1 MNDNFKEM
9 KMIEEK
15 DTLSRECEMYQFH
28 TPEEHE
34 KSDKPLNNELHFYPP
49 PPTMKDPL
57 IPWRLEALKIAKDI
71 AISIKGHFHETYDP
85 ELGGGGKDKFDIHLE
100 QVFEIADANFKYI
113 LGEKRWDGK

>member
-28 TPEEHE
+28 TPEEQEIQDEHE
-34 KSDKPLNNELHFYPP
+34 KSDKPLNNELHFYP

-71 AISIKGHFHETYDP
+71 ALNLGHFKDTYESKEEFFE
-85 ELGGGGKDKFDIHLE
+85 ELDHMYEISDKTL
-100 QVFEIADANFKYI
+100 KYI
-113 LGEKRWDGK
+113 LGEK